1 MRINWPHYIT
11 LHITPRPEKKLNSLL
26 LLLAVPL
33 PPQSLE
39 AVGPLIEE
47 RRVDTPYGTVGPLA
61 RRGRPGS
68 PPVWIQPYYG
78 LPSRTDPR
86 ATLQAAQTLHVSR
99 IVACDTVV
107 AVNPVLA
114 QGHPFLITDY
124 IDFTR
129 HQPQTFFE
137 NEGAG
142 GLSQTPAVC
151 PRLTRALSHILPMAP
166 GGVYL
171 GVDGPR
177 RETAA
182 EARMFRNWG
191 ADVIGQNLVPEI
203 ALAREL
209 GLCFAGLAL
218 VEEISAEFPAAPAR
232 EDDFSGLEALV
243 QTLSALA
250 QQIDPNAACDCRGRL
265 DPRQAAGPGA
275 AAQHPPPLPR
285 K

>member
-1 MRINWPHYIT
+1 MRQ
-11 LHITPRPEKKLNSLL
+11 LNSLL

-39 AVGPLIEE
+39 AIGPLVEE
-47 RRVDTPYGTVGPLA
+47 RHIDTRYGPVGPLA
-61 RRGRPGS
+61 RRGRPDTPS
-68 PPVWIQPYYG
+68 VWIQPYYG

-86 ATLQAAQTLHVSR
+86 ATLQAAQLLQVTR
-99 IVACDTVV
+99 IIACDSVV
-107 AVNPVLA
+107 AVNPMLGP
-114 QGHPFLITDY
+114 GHPLLITDY

-129 HQPQTFFE
+129 HQPQTFYE
-137 NEGAG
+137 NEGTG

-151 PRLTRALSHILPMAP
+151 PRLTEALSRILPMAP

-182 EARMFRNWG
+182 EARMFRSWG
-191 ADVIGQNLVPEI
+191 ADALGQNLVPEI

-209 GLCFAGLAL
+209 GLCFAGLGI
-218 VEEISAEFPAAPAR
+218 VEEISAERPDVPALE
-232 EDDFSGLEALV
+232 EDFRGLEAVV
-243 QTLSALA
+243 QALSALP
-250 QQIDPNAACDCRGRL
+250 QLIDPNTPCDCGGRF
-265 DPRQAAGPGA
+265 DPRQAAGSVSA
-275 AAQHPPPLPR
+275 ARHPAQPPR

>member
-1 MRINWPHYIT
+1 M
-11 LHITPRPEKKLNSLL
+11 NSLL

-39 AVGPLIEE
+39 AIGPLIEE
-47 RRVDTPYGTVGPLA
+47 RQVDTRYGPVGPLA
-61 RRGRPGS
+61 RRGRPDTPS
-68 PPVWIQPYYG
+68 VWIQPYYG

-86 ATLQAAQTLHVSR
+86 ATIQAAQTLHVSR
-99 IVACDTVV
+99 VVACDSVV
-107 AVNPVLA
+107 AINPVLA
-114 QGHPFLITDY
+114 PGHPFLITDY

-129 HQPQTFFE
+129 HQPQTFYE

-142 GLSQTPAVC
+142 SLRQTPAVC
-151 PRLTRALSHILPMAP
+151 PRLSQALSHILPMAP

-209 GLCFAGLAL
+209 GLCFAGLAI
-218 VEEISAEFPAAPAR
+218 VEEISAEYPAAPPR
-232 EDDFSGLEALV
+232 EDDFSGLEAVV
-243 QTLSALA
+243 QTLSALT
-250 QQIDPNAACDCRGRL
+250 QLIDPNAPCDCGGHL
-265 DPRQAAGPGA
+265 DPRQAARPGA
-275 AAQHPPPLPR
+275 AAEHHAQLPR

>member
-1 MRINWPHYIT
+1 
-11 LHITPRPEKKLNSLL
+11 LNSLL

-39 AVGPLIEE
+39 AIGPLIEE
-47 RRVDTPYGTVGPLA
+47 RHIETRYGPVGPLA
-61 RRGRPGS
+61 RRGS
-68 PPVWIQPYYG
+68 PDTPSVWIQPYYG

-86 ATLQAAQTLHVSR
+86 ATLQAAQQLHVSQ
-99 IVACDTVV
+99 IVACDSVV
-107 AVNPVLA
+107 AVNPVLGP
-114 QGHPFLITDY
+114 GHPLLITDY

-129 HQPQTFFE
+129 HQPQTFYD

-151 PRLTRALSHILPMAP
+151 PRLTDALSHILPMAP

-182 EARMFRNWG
+182 EARMFRSWG

-209 GLCFAGLAL
+209 GLCFAGLGI
-218 VEEISAEFPAAPAR
+218 VEDISAERSAPTAQA
-232 EDDFSGLEALV
+232 DDSRGLEAVVLA
-243 QTLSALA
+243 LSALS
-250 QQIDPNAACDCRGRL
+250 QSLDPNTPCNCGGRN
-265 DPRQAAGPGA
+265 DPRQADGPGPA
-275 AAQHPPPLPR
+275 DGHAPKQSR
-285 K
+285 Q

>member
-1 MRINWPHYIT
+1 M
-11 LHITPRPEKKLNSLL
+11 NSLL

-39 AVGPLIEE
+39 AIGPLIEE
-47 RRVDTPYGTVGPLA
+47 RQVDTRYGPVGPLA
-61 RRGRPGS
+61 RRGRPDAPS
-68 PPVWIQPYYG
+68 VWIQPYYG

-86 ATLQAAQTLHVSR
+86 ATLQAAQTLHVSQ
-99 IVACDTVV
+99 IVACDSVV

-114 QGHPFLITDY
+114 PGHPFLITDY

-129 HQPQTFFE
+129 HQPQTFYE
-137 NEGAG
+137 NEGTG

-151 PRLTRALSHILPMAP
+151 PRLTQALSHILPMAP

-177 RETAA
+177 RETVA

-203 ALAREL
+203 ALAREV
-209 GLCFAGLAL
+209 GLCFAGLAI
-218 VEEISAEFPAAPAR
+218 VEEISVEYPAAPAR
-232 EDDFSGLEALV
+232 EDDLSGLEAVV
-243 QTLSALA
+243 QTLSALT
-250 QQIDPNAACDCRGRL
+250 QLIDPNAACDCGGRL

-275 AAQHPPPLPR
+275 AAELPAQLPR

>member
-1 MRINWPHYIT
+1 M
-11 LHITPRPEKKLNSLL
+11 NSLL

-39 AVGPLIEE
+39 AIGPLIDE
-47 RRVDTPYGTVGPLA
+47 RQVDTCYGPVGPLA
-61 RRGRPGS
+61 RRGRPDTPS
-68 PPVWIQPYYG
+68 VWIQPYYG

-86 ATLQAAQTLHVSR
+86 ATLQAAQLLHVCQ
-99 IVACDTVV
+99 IVACESVV
-107 AVNPVLA
+107 AVNPVLGP
-114 QGHPFLITDY
+114 GHPVLITDY

-129 HQPQTFFE
+129 HQPQTFYE
-137 NEGAG
+137 NEGTG

-151 PRLTRALSHILPMAP
+151 PRLTEALSHILPMAP

-191 ADVIGQNLVPEI
+191 ADVLGQNFVPEI

-209 GLCFAGLAL
+209 GLCFAGLGI
-218 VEEISAEFPAAPAR
+218 VEEISAERPPAPAQ
-232 EDDFSGLEALV
+232 EDDFRRLEAVV
-243 QTLSALA
+243 QALSALS
-250 QQIDPNAACDCRGRL
+250 QSIDPNTACDCGGRFA
-265 DPRQAAGPGA
+265 PRQAAGRGA
-275 AAQHPPPLPR
+275 AAGQPVQLPC

>member
-1 MRINWPHYIT
+1 M
-11 LHITPRPEKKLNSLL
+11 NSLL

-39 AVGPLIEE
+39 AIGPLIEE
-47 RRVDTPYGTVGPLA
+47 HQVDTRYGPVGPLA
-61 RRGRPGS
+61 RRGRPDTPS
-68 PPVWIQPYYG
+68 VWIQPYYG

-86 ATLQAAQTLHVSR
+86 ATLQAAQLLDVSQ
-99 IVACDTVV
+99 IVACDSVV
-107 AVNPVLA
+107 AVNPVLGP
-114 QGHPFLITDY
+114 GHPVLITDY

-129 HQPQTFFE
+129 HQPQTFYE
-137 NEGAG
+137 NEGTG

-151 PRLTRALSHILPMAP
+151 PRLTEALSHILPMAP

-191 ADVIGQNLVPEI
+191 ADVLGQNLVPEI

-209 GLCFAGLAL
+209 GLCFAGLGI
-218 VEEISAEFPAAPAR
+218 VEEISAERPTVPAQG
-232 EDDFSGLEALV
+232 DDFRGLESVVLA
-243 QTLSALA
+243 LSALSQSMDA
-250 QQIDPNAACDCRGRL
+250 NTACDCGGRF
-265 DPRQAAGPGA
+265 DPRQAAGSVA
-275 AAQHPPPLPR
+275 AVGHPTQPPR

>member
-1 MRINWPHYIT
+1 
-11 LHITPRPEKKLNSLL
+11 LNSLL

-39 AVGPLIEE
+39 AIGPLIEE
-47 RRVDTPYGTVGPLA
+47 RQVDTRYGPVGPLA
-61 RRGRPGS
+61 RRGRPGAPS
-68 PPVWIQPYYG
+68 VWIQPYHG

-86 ATLQAAQTLHVSR
+86 ATLQAAQTLHIGR
-99 IVACDTVV
+99 IVACDSVV

-114 QGHPFLITDY
+114 PGHPCLITDY

-137 NEGAG
+137 NEGTG

-151 PRLTRALSHILPMAP
+151 PRLTQTLSRILPMAP

-209 GLCFAGLAL
+209 GLCFAGLTV
-218 VEEISAEFPAAPAR
+218 VEEVSAEYPPAPTR
-232 EDDFSGLEALV
+232 EDDSSGLEAVV
-243 QTLSALA
+243 QTLSVLA
-250 QQIDPNAACDCRGRL
+250 QQIDPNSACDCGGRL
-265 DPRQAAGPGA
+265 DSRPAAGPGGTA
-275 AAQHPPPLPR
+275 ERPAQPPRL
-285 K
+285 